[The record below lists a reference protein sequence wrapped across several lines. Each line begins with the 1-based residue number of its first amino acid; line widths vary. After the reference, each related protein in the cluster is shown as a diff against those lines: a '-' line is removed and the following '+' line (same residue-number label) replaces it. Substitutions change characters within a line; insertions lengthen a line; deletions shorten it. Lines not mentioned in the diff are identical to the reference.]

1 MTQLAFVSTNTL
13 LRPPTRSV
21 TAATG
26 RNVAKVKCSQTGPEL
41 KTQTL
46 DDEPNDACAGCGHS
60 GGPVRGCDGNGRII
74 GGLGAVVKWWP
85 IKAYRPCPEFLKA
98 NKRYKRAGQSLDEIA
113 FGRKSEGDDKSIRER
128 LGGN

>member
-1 MTQLAFVSTNTL
+1 MTQPAFVSINPL
-13 LRPPTRSV
+13 LRPQGRSV
-21 TAATG
+21 TATG
-26 RNVAKVKCSQTGPEL
+26 RGVAAVKCSQSGPEMQ
-41 KTQTL
+41 TQTQ
-46 DDEPNDACAGCGHS
+46 DDEPNGACAGCGHS
-60 GGPVRGCDGNGRII
+60 GGPVRGCDENGRII

-113 FGRKSEGDDKSIRER
+113 FGRKSEGDDKSISER